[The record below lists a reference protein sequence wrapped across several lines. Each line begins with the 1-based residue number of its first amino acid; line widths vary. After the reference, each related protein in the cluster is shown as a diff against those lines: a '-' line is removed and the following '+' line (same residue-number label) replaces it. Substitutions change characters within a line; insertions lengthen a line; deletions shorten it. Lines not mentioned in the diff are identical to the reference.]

1 VSGPIRVLLVE
12 DHTLVREGLR
22 QLLGLAP
29 DIRLVGECE
38 DGDAAVEAVPRLRP
52 DVLLLDIRLP
62 RRNGLEVLQALG
74 EAGALPPTLVLT
86 TFDDDELL
94 LGAIR
99 AGARGY
105 LLKDVRFAV
114 LVEAIRTLAR
124 GGTLIRPA
132 LTERAVR
139 SLAGAGRSFPSA
151 GMPDALTA
159 REVDVLR
166 LFAGGYSNREIA
178 GALGLA
184 KGTVKNHVHSI
195 LQKLGV
201 RDRSRAMLKGIDLGY
216 L

>member
-1 VSGPIRVLLVE
+1 MGEIGVFLVE

-29 DIRLVGECE
+29 DLRLVGEAE
-38 DGDAAVEAVPRLRP
+38 DGDAAVEAIPAARP

-62 RRNGLEVLQALG
+62 GRDGLEVLQALG
-74 EAGALPPTLVLT
+74 RAGVLPPTLVLT
-86 TFDDDELL
+86 TFDDDELVFQ
-94 LGAIR
+94 AIR

-132 LTERAVR
+132 LTERALKSL
-139 SLAGAGRSFPSA
+139 SLAKRSFPSSE
-151 GMPDALTA
+151 MPDALTA

-178 GALGLA
+178 RALSLA
-184 KGTVKNHVHSI
+184 EGTVKNHVHSI

>member
-1 VSGPIRVLLVE
+1 MDPIGVFLVE

-29 DIRLVGECE
+29 DLRLVGEAE
-38 DGDAAVEAVPRLRP
+38 DGDAAVEAVPRARP

-62 RRNGLEVLQALG
+62 GRNGLEVLQTLG
-74 EAGALPPTLVLT
+74 RAGALPPTLVLT

-94 LGAIR
+94 FEAIR

-132 LTERAVR
+132 LTERAVK
-139 SLAGAGRSFPSA
+139 SLSHARKAFPSS
-151 GMPDALTA
+151 GVPDALTA
-159 REVDVLR
+159 REREVLR

-178 GALGLA
+178 RALGLA
-184 KGTVKNHVHSI
+184 PGTVKNHVHSI

-201 RDRSRAMLKGIDLGY
+201 RDRSRAMLRGIDLGY